1 MGTKKKSDDS
11 KKKKKQDNPEY
22 EWRLQISIEGL
33 VFRSKLEASLA
44 TVENERTNLNV
55 HISFLKQKLTDA
67 QVERSS
73 NLKTV
78 ETAQDVAKQ
87 IEDNYVLRI
96 S

>member
-1 MGTKKKSDDS
+1 MGAKKKSDDS
-11 KKKKKQDNPEY
+11 KKKKKQDNPEC
-22 EWRLQISIEGL
+22 EWRRQISIESL
-33 VFRSKLEASLA
+33 VFRSKLEANLA

-67 QVERSS
+67 QLERSA
-73 NLKTV
+73 NLKTM
-78 ETAQDVAKQ
+78 ESAQDAAKQ